1 MKQEPIGFMG
11 YCPFL
16 NAKLYENIE
25 LALRIF
31 IIIYMIVHV
40 ITVGYSLLVNFVIWL
55 NSKPNL
61 MISDNAVA
69 VS

>member
-1 MKQEPIGFMG
+1 MG
-11 YCPFL
+11 CCPFL
-16 NAKLYENIE
+16 KAKDYENIE
-25 LALRIF
+25 IALRIFFF

-61 MISDNAVA
+61 IISDNAVA